1 MTRVV
6 AGTDLAKR
14 IALQLPGSVVT
25 SNSNEVSV
33 RNEALHDTLRLL
45 RDDEDLDFQFLNSV
59 SAVDYVEYFEL
70 VYHLTSLRRNTSCV
84 VKSRL
89 YSRDDPTAPSAI
101 DLWRGA
107 ELQEREIYD
116 FESSICVTCPERS
129 VNYGISSR
137 KDWSPDN
144 FSYWHQIRKSDRSSC
159 RSHEW
164 QCSQTRLC

>member
-14 IALQLPGSVVT
+14 IELQLSGSVVT
-25 SNSNEVSV
+25 SNSSEVSV
-33 RNEALHDTLRLL
+33 RSDALHDTLRFL
-45 RDDEDLDFQFLNSV
+45 RDDDDLDFQFLNSV

-70 VYHLTSLRRNTSCV
+70 VYHLTSLRRNSRSV

-89 YSRDDPTAPSAI
+89 YSRDEPTVQSVV

-116 FESSICVTCPERS
+116 LMGITFEGHPNMKRILLWEGFP
-129 VNYGISSR
+129 GHPLR
-137 KDWSPDN
+137 KD
-144 FSYWHQIRKSDRSSC
+144 FIR
-159 RSHEW
+159 
-164 QCSQTRLC
+164 